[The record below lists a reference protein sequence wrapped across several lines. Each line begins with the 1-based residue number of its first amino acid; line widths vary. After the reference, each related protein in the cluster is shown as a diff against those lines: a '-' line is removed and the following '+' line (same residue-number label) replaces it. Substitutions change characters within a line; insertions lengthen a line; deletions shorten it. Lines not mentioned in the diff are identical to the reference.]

1 MSDGRTTASIQRYLD
16 QIVDLRGDAPAEPIV
31 RELLERAT
39 RRLHLLCTTMLH
51 RSYAR
56 LARPPLNLRSD
67 EMLSGVVERLL
78 KALRGARP
86 ANVRGFFALA
96 NQHMRWE
103 LNELARQAD
112 RRSPEAELHS
122 DVAAKATT
130 VEPGPSVD
138 ASRIFDAI
146 EQLPDE
152 EREVFSLV
160 RVQGMAH
167 AEAAE
172 VLGVATKTVQRRL
185 RRSLLLL
192 TERLGDLVPAES
204 DDAPR

>member
-1 MSDGRTTASIQRYLD
+1 MA
-16 QIVDLRGDAPAEPIV
+16 
-31 RELLERAT
+31 
-39 RRLHLLCTTMLH
+39 
-51 RSYAR
+51 
-56 LARPPLNLRSD
+56 
-67 EMLSGVVERLL
+67 
-78 KALRGARP
+78 
-86 ANVRGFFALA
+86 
-96 NQHMRWE
+96 
-103 LNELARQAD
+103 
-112 RRSPEAELHS
+112 
-122 DVAAKATT
+122 
-130 VEPGPSVD
+130 VEPGPTVT